1 MKGKAIM
8 AILVA
13 ALVLGSVAASM
24 AQLTTSNTEKVKVI
38 PEELSDIIEERTP
51 LEEKEIDL
59 TIGEPI
65 TKEILYEKMR
75 ESREAQFG
83 RGIGETPETQDITP
97 PPASRVGKID
107 SALAVEIGE
116 SAPSE
121 KIRVIIKITPISKQ
135 EAISNVVKNI
145 ESKSGEIR
153 YTYSLIS
160 AIAAEI
166 PANKIEKIAS
176 LPEVERVYL
185 DQKVFIALNESREII
200 NAEEAWDLGYDGS
213 GIKVAVIDTGIDK
226 KHPDLFGKVIA
237 EKDFSDDRTTEDLY
251 GHGTHCA
258 GIIAGSGSASS
269 GKYAGVAPGASL
281 INAKVLNRYG
291 YGYWSDVIAGIEWS
305 VDEGADVISMSLGGW
320 AWPPD
325 GRDPCSEA
333 VNAAVDEGVVAVVAA
348 ANSGPYGMTITTPGL
363 AEKAI
368 TVGATTKKDS
378 IVFFSSRGP
387 TWDNR
392 IKPEVSAPGVEITSA
407 RSTTSNLPGEKYTT
421 EMSGTSMSTPHVA
434 GLAAILRQEY
444 ADAEP
449 EEIKAIII
457 ETAKDLGYDA
467 NVQGSGRIDA
477 LDAVSTDLTATPCA
491 WNTFVHHKPVASIKD
506 EQTFTITNRG
516 DLDLNAS
523 IDAYKWET
531 EITETSTFEGSI
543 SGDESVNY
551 TWSVPVGID
560 RMVMNGEVSNE
571 SIYVDI
577 YDPEDE
583 FVATLRFGGWHP
595 AEARV
600 QIDKPSSGTWR
611 MEVYRVY
618 SIVKIIVIKTASDAS
633 VRGPEGVTQSFVF
646 NIDQEDW
653 TKKDWGWIT
662 FSEDEV
668 SIPAHNSTT
677 ITATVSIPEG
687 QIPGE
692 YSGMIEI
699 TPEIVTIPE
708 IDPAI
713 HLPVTV
719 DIPVITLDA
728 SVPSAS
734 EIKGE
739 IKNWDPSPFGWE
751 ISTSEIYRFQVPPY
765 TSTLALEMFT
775 PDEDD
780 EIYAYV
786 YNPSGYYVTSLGLGR
801 YYPQM
806 AKTSVVDPTAGT
818 YTAIVEGYLP
828 SGFAT
833 FEGVFGNSQLKLTP
847 RYWFDWVVGGSRIS
861 KDYRIENNGELTT
874 DVSVMASGE
883 ITNFTNFDETDVS
896 IAPWDYIDIKATQ
909 NIPEDALP
917 GLYKGYIDVFD
928 ESIGMNIS
936 SKQYTSVFVE
946 EDIALMDGMASFDG
960 STKDWGQSIYH
971 FDVTDGNTELNA
983 EINWDN
989 GVNDIDLY
997 LVDPNGYLADAS
1009 IAWRSTHEEVSVE
1022 DPVPGKWTIYVEG
1035 FWIREELQE
1044 FTGEINA
1051 LRMAVSP
1058 SSWTGMVEAGESV
1071 NETISIENVGDEEMN
1086 VSVYATGDIAPWMWF
1101 CPIPT
1106 ELGVYLPS
1114 TVVSIPPGET
1124 IEVSALID
1132 VSSDQKAGTYTGDIV
1147 ISGIGKRKI
1156 QVTAYVIE
1164 RIEFV
1169 NDVYMMTGDIGE
1181 GDYLLYRFSI
1191 NDTKTLNVLL
1201 EWKDIDADL
1210 DMFLYSPDG
1219 NVANFSAQSDTTSE
1233 YLSVENPENGD
1244 WTLAI
1249 YGYEIA
1255 YREPFAYVIARS

>member
-1 MKGKAIM
+1 MNSKI
-8 AILVA
+8 IVLTLVI
-13 ALVLGSVAASM
+13 ALVFSSFGFSAGMPSSK
-24 AQLTTSNTEKVKVI
+24 QI
-38 PEELSDIIEERTP
+38 PDTLSDIRQTP
-51 LEEKEIDL
+51 AEKEIDL
-59 TIGEPI
+59 TIGEKI
-65 TKEILYEKMR
+65 TKEILYEKMLESR
-75 ESREAQFG
+75 ESRFE
-83 RGIGETPETQDITP
+83 REMRDIRPESTEKIG
-97 PPASRVGKID
+97 D
-107 SALAVEIGE
+107 SLTTEI
-116 SAPSE
+116 SKSPTE
-121 KIRVIIKITPISKQ
+121 KIRVIIKMTPISKQ
-135 EAISNVVKNI
+135 EAINNVVKNI
-145 ESKSGEIR
+145 ESKSGEIK

-176 LPEVERVYL
+176 LPEVEKIYL
-185 DQKVFIALNESREII
+185 DQKVFAALNESREII

-258 GIIAGSGSASS
+258 GIIAGSGSASG

-291 YGYWSDVIAGIEWS
+291 YGYTSDVIAGIEWS

-320 AWPPD
+320 AWPLD

-333 VNAAVDEGVVAVVAA
+333 VNAAVDEGVVVAVSAG
-348 ANSGPYGMTITTPGL
+348 NSGPYGMMVGSPGL

-378 IVFFSSRGP
+378 IVYFSSRGP

-407 RSTTSNLPGEKYTT
+407 RSTTSHLPGEKYTT
-421 EMSGTSMSTPHVA
+421 EMSGTSMSAPHVA
-434 GLAAILRQEY
+434 GLAVILCQERP
-444 ADAEP
+444 DAEP
-449 EEIKAIII
+449 DEIKAIII

-467 NVQGSGRIDA
+467 NVQGSGRIDV
-477 LDAVSTDLTATPCA
+477 LKAVTTDLTVIPSS
-491 WNTFVHHKPVASIKD
+491 WNVFIHHVPISFNVN
-506 EQTFTITNRG
+506 ENEFTLTNNG
-516 DLDLNAS
+516 DTDVNAS
-523 IDAYKWET
+523 VNAYKWER
-531 EITETSTFEGSI
+531 ETVATSKFEGEVM
-543 SGDESVNY
+543 GESVNY
-551 TWSVPVGID
+551 TWDVQEGID
-560 RMVMNGEVSNE
+560 RMVIAGSISNE
-571 SIYVDI
+571 SNYVCAYI
-577 YDPEDE
+577 SDPEGE
-583 FVATLRFGGWHP
+583 YVAELELGYWYPSEDRC
-595 AEARV
+595 
-600 QIDKPSSGTWR
+600 QIDKPLTGRWT
-611 MEVYRVY
+611 MEVYGY
-618 SIVKIIVIKTASDAS
+618 M
-633 VRGPEGVTQSFVF
+633 PENETQEFIF

-653 TKKDWGWIT
+653 TKKDWSWIT

-677 ITATVSIPEG
+677 ITATVSIPEE
-687 QIPGE
+687 QIPRE

-719 DIPVITLDA
+719 DIPVISLDA

-751 ISTSEIYRFQVPPY
+751 ISTSEIYRFQVAPY
-765 TSTLALEMFT
+765 TSTLAMEMFT
-775 PDEDD
+775 PNEDD
-780 EIYAYV
+780 EIYAYI
-786 YNPSGYYVTSLGLGR
+786 YDPSGNYVRSLRLGG
-801 YYPQM
+801 YYPTI
-806 AKTSVVDPTAGT
+806 AKESIIDPIAGT
-818 YTAIVEGYLP
+818 YTVIVEGYLP
-828 SGFAT
+828 SGYAS
-833 FEGVFGNSQLKLTP
+833 FEGAFGNSQLKLVP
-847 RYWFDWVVGGSRIS
+847 SIPSSMWYPDWVVAGSRIT
-861 KDYRIENNGELTT
+861 KDYRIENNADQTR

-883 ITNFTNFDETDVS
+883 TTNFTSFDETDLS

-909 NIPEDALP
+909 NIPEDTPP
-917 GLYKGYIDVFD
+917 GLYEGYIDLFD

-936 SKQYTSVFVE
+936 SKQYTCIFVE
-946 EDIALMDGMASFDG
+946 EDIALIDGMTSFDG
-960 STKDWGQSIYH
+960 STKDMGQLVYH

-989 GVNDIDLY
+989 EVNDIDLY
-997 LVDPNGYLADAS
+997 LVDPNGYLADYS
-1009 IAWRSTHEEVSVE
+1009 IAWRGTHEEVSVE
-1022 DPVPGKWTIYVEG
+1022 DPVPGKWMLYVEG
-1035 FWIREELQE
+1035 FRIREESQE

-1051 LRMAVSP
+1051 LKMAVSP
-1058 SSWTGMVEAGESV
+1058 SSWTGMLEVGGSI
-1071 NETISIENVGDEEMN
+1071 NETILIENIGDEKMN

-1132 VSSDQKAGTYTGDIV
+1132 VPSDQEAGTYTGEIV
-1147 ISGIGKRKI
+1147 VSGIGKKKI
-1156 QVTAYVIE
+1156 EVTAYVIE
-1164 RIEFV
+1164 RIELV
-1169 NDVYMMTGDIGE
+1169 NDMYMRTDDIRE
-1181 GDYLLYRFSI
+1181 GDYFLYRFSI

-1201 EWKDIDADL
+1201 EWKDIDSDL
-1210 DMFLYSPDG
+1210 DMFLYGPDG

-1233 YLSVENPENGD
+1233 YLSVENPESGD

-1249 YGYEIA
+1249 YGYDVA
-1255 YREPFAYVIARS
+1255 YREPFTYAIAKS